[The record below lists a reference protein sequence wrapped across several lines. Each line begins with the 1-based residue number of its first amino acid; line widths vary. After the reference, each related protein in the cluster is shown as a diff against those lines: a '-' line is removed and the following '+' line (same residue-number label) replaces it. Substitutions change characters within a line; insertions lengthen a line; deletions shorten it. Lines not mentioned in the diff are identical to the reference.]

1 VQAGDPNS
9 AAVVEGLAS
18 TARVITAAAAIMVCV
33 FGSFVLGDLRA
44 IKLIGLGLSVA
55 VLLDATVVRML
66 LVPATM
72 ELLGER
78 NWWWPGRRA
87 APRSVVPTT
96 ASAAAHARHEELE
109 PVR

>member
-1 VQAGDPNS
+1 
-9 AAVVEGLAS
+9 
-18 TARVITAAAAIMVCV
+18 
-33 FGSFVLGDLRA
+33 
-44 IKLIGLGLSVA
+44 VA

-78 NWWWPGRRA
+78 NWWWPGRTLVRRTA
-87 APRSVVPTT
+87 AVH
-96 ASAAAHARHEELE
+96 ASSTVRHEELE